1 MVVQM
6 DAFIVLHEFH
16 HSATSRK
23 QWRSISVLR
32 ADSDGLRAE
41 HWIDKLE
48 WAPGDGDQ
56 KNTCQLINVVKNE
69 NLRIID
75 WCLEIYGP
83 EYTCVPYSDSQLYI
97 FNAYDH
103 TGVVYDIRDPGQ
115 SKVVQALPRQYTLNR
130 EHMLNSLYPILFT
143 VEPRFSIKV

>member
-1 MVVQM
+1 
-6 DAFIVLHEFH
+6 
-16 HSATSRK
+16 
-23 QWRSISVLR
+23 
-32 ADSDGLRAE
+32 
-41 HWIDKLE
+41 LE

-103 TGVVYDIRDPGQ
+103 TGVVYDIRDQAGQ
-115 SKVVQALPRQYTLNR
+115 SEVVQALPRQYTLNK
-130 EHMLNSLYPILFT
+130 EHILNSLYPILFT
-143 VEPRFSIKV
+143 IEPRFSIEV